1 MRHERDAF
9 YRRRRLIGAGGEL
22 LPYVQHNHNEE
33 TLMPMIR
40 KLTALAVA
48 LGALCAAPPLLAK
61 DAPSIVTVVK
71 ITGENWFTRMNEGV
85 VAYGRDNPGVTT
97 SEIGPAKADAAQQG
111 RLIEDLVA
119 RNVSAIAVVPMDPSA
134 IEGVLKRAMDRGIKV
149 VTHEGDSLK
158 NTLVD
163 IEAFDNTAFG
173 AHFNEQLA
181 QCMGKSGKWT
191 SFVGSLGSLTHVQ
204 WADGGAENAKK
215 YPQMQLVSP
224 KNESFNDANRAYEK
238 AREILRKYPDIKGFQ
253 GGSAIDVIGIGRAVE
268 EAGLSGKVCVIGLGL
283 PKDTSKYL
291 ESGTVQSIS
300 FWDPKDAGY
309 IMNKVAQMLLE
320 GKQVTDGMDLGVPG
334 YNKVS
339 VKKGPGKGIIVTGQA
354 WVDVNK
360 SNYRQYPF

>member
-1 MRHERDAF
+1 MSIIHKIA
-9 YRRRRLIGAGGEL
+9 
-22 LPYVQHNHNEE
+22 
-33 TLMPMIR
+33 TC
-40 KLTALAVA
+40 TVA
-48 LGALCAAPPLLAK
+48 LGALCAAQPIMAA

-71 ITGENWFTRMNEGV
+71 VTGENWFTRMEEGV
-85 VAYGRDNPGVTT
+85 VAFGKDNPAVKT

-119 RNVSAIAVVPMDPSA
+119 KNVAAIAVVPMDPSA

-149 VTHEGDSLK
+149 VTHEGSSLK
-158 NTLVD
+158 NTQVD

-181 QCMGKSGKWT
+181 ACMNKTGKWT

-215 YPQMQLVSP
+215 YAGMELVSA
-224 KNESFNDANRAYEK
+224 KNESFNDANQAYEK

-268 EAGLSGKVCVIGLGL
+268 EAGLVGKVCVVGLGL
-283 PKDTSKYL
+283 PKDTGKYL
-291 ESGTVQSIS
+291 ESGAVQSIS

-309 IMNKVAQMLLE
+309 VMNKVAQLVLD
-320 GKQVTDGMDLGVPG
+320 GKEITDGMDLGVTG
-334 YNKVS
+334 YNKVT
-339 VKKGPGKGIIVTGQA
+339 VTKGPGKGVILTGQA

-360 SNYRQYPF
+360 SNYKDYPF